1 MQPLSFVSSMRDN
14 CEDVRVLVVL
24 RMLYHINNFSF
35 STQAMPCGVGP
46 EKLTLLQVVDSTAQS
61 LMSARLTSASPS
73 MPSLHLRHVPDQ
85 VLPWPEVIEEAC
97 AFRESLADTP
107 AMYDAYV
114 PTTMQPDGEET
125 TLFLLDTSLF
135 PVVNQLRNAPGLAAI
150 KYNEYPEGF
159 DLPGKVLTCQLS
171 LRSSCNQS
179 CNLFIHFLA
188 VVC

>member
-1 MQPLSFVSSMRDN
+1 
-14 CEDVRVLVVL
+14 
-24 RMLYHINNFSF
+24 
-35 STQAMPCGVGP
+35 MPCGVGP
-46 EKLTLLQVVDSTAQS
+46 GKLTLLQLVDSTAQ
-61 LMSARLTSASPS
+61 LVKPARRIDKSTNMLCNN
-73 MPSLHLRHVPDQ
+73 LRHVPDQ